1 MDRRRFLLT
10 SLAGALATPLGS
22 EAQPAKVARIGY
34 LSLRSASADAAHIQA
49 FRQGLHDVGYTEGL
63 NVVLDVRYADGA
75 AGRLPALASELVHL
89 QVNVIVASPTPA
101 VRAAM
106 RATQAT
112 PIVMAFSSDPVAEG
126 IVTGLARPGGNTTG
140 LSAAAPE
147 TSAKRIEF
155 LKVVAPAAAQFGYL
169 ADAATPKKPVQETEA
184 AARALGVQVKTV
196 LVRNARDLDAALSTL
211 KNAPVN
217 GLIVSLSLQES
228 WKPILDMALR
238 NRLPTVSGPREF
250 VEIGAVSYTHL
261 TLPTILR
268 V

>member
-1 MDRRRFLLT
+1 
-10 SLAGALATPLGS
+10 
-22 EAQPAKVARIGY
+22 
-34 LSLRSASADAAHIQA
+34 
-49 FRQGLHDVGYTEGL
+49 
-63 NVVLDVRYADGA
+63 
-75 AGRLPALASELVHL
+75 
-89 QVNVIVASPTPA
+89 
-101 VRAAM
+101 M
-106 RATQAT
+106 RATQAN

-169 ADAATPKKPVQETEA
+169 ADAATPKKPIQETEA

-217 GLIVSLSLQES
+217 GLIVSLSLRES

-250 VEIGAVSYTHL
+250 VEIGGLMAYGPQSSDLFRHAAAYVDKIL
-261 TLPTILR
+261 KGAKPADLPIEQATKLELLINLRTAKALGFTIPPSLLAR
-268 V
+268 ADQVIDP